1 MSTKYITNELNEI
14 EKLME
19 WFENGKDPWFDE
31 KKIAKLR
38 DLKSFQLQYCLC
50 ELHNY
55 PKPGFNADLEERV
68 NALLQRAV
76 IFSQFS
82 AIGSNFVTDDKMQK
96 LDYFPPIHSD
106 GCACIVKNSL
116 TKQEKTTITQQYKN
130 FMQDIM
136 QDM

>member
-1 MSTKYITNELNEI
+1 MVWRK
-14 EKLME
+14 
-19 WFENGKDPWFDE
+19 KDRKTTRF
-31 KKIAKLR
+31 KII
-38 DLKSFQLQYCLC
+38 
-50 ELHNY
+50 
-55 PKPGFNADLEERV
+55 FNADLEERV

-116 TKQEKTTITQQYKN
+116 TKQEKTTITQQYKKFN
-130 FMQDIM
+130 TGFH
-136 QDM
+136 